1 MIQIIAVV
9 INTTLVDE
17 LVNILD
23 ENIPLAKVTLVNL
36 LLVQEKLM
44 D

>member
-23 ENIPLAKVTLVNL
+23 ENIPLAKVTLVNM

-44 D
+44 V

>member
-36 LLVQEKLM
+36 LILHEKLIY
-44 D
+44 

>member
-36 LLVQEKLM
+36 
-44 D
+44 

>member
-36 LLVQEKLM
+36 LLVQEKLIY
-44 D
+44 